1 MDPPVVLSSRTK
13 ELAIGKMRQN
23 EAALAA
29 KIDEMVARGELSVD
43 EEGGVVGCD
52 PLCGLLRR
60 RRRRRVPA
68 EAGAAKSQSGL
79 EKAVFGARSG
89 KTMTAAERLAQ
100 AAESVQAHASQLSER
115 SAAAR
120 ARALE
125 LQMAGK
131 KADALMA
138 LKRAK
143 ALEKQAATALS
154 THAALESQQDMLESS
169 ALQREIASALSAS
182 VASTKSKSKG
192 LLSKTETAV
201 DDAAELKDAFEEVT
215 EALGR
220 LQAQYGDDDDEEL
233 LAELQ
238 SMVAE
243 VPWPRPPRRS
253 RRPRR
258 RRSAARR
265 PPPRRTWPRWWPPS
279 PRRPRARRNGWVC
292 CAPMRPRGAARG
304 ECARV
309 S

>member
-1 MDPPVVLSSRTK
+1 M
-13 ELAIGKMRQN
+13 
-23 EAALAA
+23 
-29 KIDEMVARGELSVD
+29 
-43 EEGGVVGCD
+43 
-52 PLCGLLRR
+52 
-60 RRRRRVPA
+60 
-68 EAGAAKSQSGL
+68 
-79 EKAVFGARSG
+79 
-89 KTMTAAERLAQ
+89 
-100 AAESVQAHASQLSER
+100 QAHASQLSER

-215 EALGR
+215 EALGG

-243 VPWPRPPRRS
+243 VPVAAPTEAVATASPPTIS
-253 RRPRR
+253 GEAATA
-258 RRSAARR
+258 SADVAQVVAAFPKAPKGKTERLGLL
-265 PPPRRTWPRWWPPS
+265 
-279 PRRPRARRNGWVC
+279 RAD
-292 CAPMRPRGAARG
+292 AAAG
-304 ECARV
+304 SSEG
-309 S
+309 

>member
-13 ELAIGKMRQN
+13 ALAIGKMHQN

-43 EEGGVVGCD
+43 EEGSVVGCD

-68 EAGAAKSQSGL
+68 EAAAAAAKGQSGL
-79 EKAVFGARSG
+79 EKAVFGTRSG
-89 KTMTAAERLAQ
+89 KSVTATERLAQ

-115 SAAAR
+115 AAAAR

-143 ALEKQAATALS
+143 ALEKQAATAMS

-182 VASTKSKSKG
+182 VASTKTKSKG
-192 LLSKTETAV
+192 LLSKAETAV

-215 EALGR
+215 EALGG
-220 LQAQYGDDDDEEL
+220 LQAQYGDDDDDEL

-243 VPWPRPPRRS
+243 VPVAAPTEALATTAS
-253 RRPRR
+253 TSVEAA
-258 RRSAARR
+258 SASADVAQVVAAFPEAPKRETER
-265 PPPRRTWPRWWPPS
+265 LGLL
-279 PRRPRARRNGWVC
+279 RADASADSSKG
-292 CAPMRPRGAARG
+292 
-304 ECARV
+304 
-309 S
+309 

>member
-1 MDPPVVLSSRTK
+1 MEPPVVLSSRTK

-43 EEGGVVGCD
+43 EEGSVVGCD
-52 PLCGLLRR
+52 PLCGLLSRR
-60 RRRRRVPA
+60 RRKRVPA
-68 EAGAAKSQSGL
+68 EASAPKSQSGL

-115 SAAAR
+115 ASAAR

-182 VASTKSKSKG
+182 VASTKTKSKG

-215 EALGR
+215 EALGG
-220 LQAQYGDDDDEEL
+220 LQSHYGDEDDEEL

-238 SMVAE
+238 TMVAE
-243 VPWPRPPRRS
+243 VPVAAPTEAVATASPPTIS
-253 RRPRR
+253 GAPATA
-258 RRSAARR
+258 STDVAQVVAAFPKAPKRETER
-265 PPPRRTWPRWWPPS
+265 LGLL
-279 PRRPRARRNGWVC
+279 RAD
-292 CAPMRPRGAARG
+292 AAAG
-304 ECARV
+304 SSEG
-309 S
+309 

>member
-1 MDPPVVLSSRTK
+1 MDAPVVLSSRTK

-29 KIDEMVARGELSVD
+29 KIDEMVTRGELSVD

-52 PLCGLLRR
+52 PLCGML

-68 EAGAAKSQSGL
+68 EASATKSQSSI
-79 EKAVFGARSG
+79 EKAVFGARG
-89 KTMTAAERLAQ
+89 AKAATAAERLAQ

-115 SAAAR
+115 GAAAR

-182 VASTKSKSKG
+182 VASTKTKAKG

-215 EALGR
+215 EALGG

-238 SMVAE
+238 TMVAE
-243 VPWPRPPRRS
+243 VPVAAPTEALATTASVDVAQVVAAFPNAPKRESERLKLLRAD
-253 RRPRR
+253 
-258 RRSAARR
+258 SAAG
-265 PPPRRTWPRWWPPS
+265 S
-279 PRRPRARRNGWVC
+279 
-292 CAPMRPRGAARG
+292 G
-304 ECARV
+304 ER
-309 S
+309 